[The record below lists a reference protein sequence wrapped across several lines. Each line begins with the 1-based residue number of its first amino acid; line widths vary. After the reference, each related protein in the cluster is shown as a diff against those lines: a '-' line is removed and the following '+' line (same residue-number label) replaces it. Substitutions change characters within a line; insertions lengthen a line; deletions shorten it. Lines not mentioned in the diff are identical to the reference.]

1 MSPRSGPELSGPAR
15 SLSRPSAS
23 PQRSGSPKSC
33 GHSVHYV
40 LSCGDNHNTDQR
52 VPCWPYLCRSQ
63 RCCGQFFCLPPRWSF
78 YIAHP
83 GEYRLGIDDGTFII
97 SWTER
102 NGPPV
107 SPPKRRGFGAL
118 VMETMAARSVD
129 GTVDLDY
136 ASSGVTWRLA
146 CRAANALS
154 PREAGGLSW
163 SVDQRNG

>member
-1 MSPRSGPELSGPAR
+1 VGIQYITFFPAVIITTLISGFRAGLICVALSAAVAG
-15 SLSRPSAS
+15 
-23 PQRSGSPKSC
+23 
-33 GHSVHYV
+33 
-40 LSCGDNHNTDQR
+40 
-52 VPCWPYLCRSQ
+52 
-63 RCCGQFFCLPPRWSF
+63 FFVLPPRWSF

-136 ASSGVTWRLA
+136 ASSGVTWRAWLA
-146 CRAANALS
+146 EQQTRCLPGRPGALVGQLTNATADRTVTFEHRSAIAVLLS
-154 PREAGGLSW
+154 DGHCEI
-163 SVDQRNG
+163 V

>member
-1 MSPRSGPELSGPAR
+1 VLALFV
-15 SLSRPSAS
+15 SLSALLWPVFLCCRPA
-23 PQRSGSPKSC
+23 G
-33 GHSVHYV
+33 
-40 LSCGDNHNTDQR
+40 LSTSRIRANIG
-52 VPCWPYLCRSQ
+52 W
-63 RCCGQFFCLPPRWSF
+63 
-78 YIAHP
+78 
-83 GEYRLGIDDGTFII
+83 GIDDGTFII
-97 SWTER
+97 TWTER
-102 NGPPV
+102 NGTPA
-107 SPPKRRGFGAL
+107 SPPKRRGFAAV

>member
-1 MSPRSGPELSGPAR
+1 VGVQYITFFPAVIITTLISGFRAGLICVALSAAVAG
-15 SLSRPSAS
+15 
-23 PQRSGSPKSC
+23 
-33 GHSVHYV
+33 
-40 LSCGDNHNTDQR
+40 
-52 VPCWPYLCRSQ
+52 
-63 RCCGQFFCLPPRWSF
+63 FFVLPPRWSF

-129 GTVDLDY
+129 GTLDLDY

-154 PREAGGLSW
+154 PGEAGARAGQLTNARADRTVTFEHRSAIAVLLSDGHCEI
-163 SVDQRNG
+163 V